1 MGALKRTT
9 IYLTDELMKKLKI
22 LAAVEG
28 KGLSEIMREALED
41 YVARKGRTIDVSGLL
56 KPSKKKPR

>member
-28 KGLSEIMREALED
+28 KGLLEIMREALED
-41 YVARKGRTIDVSGLL
+41 YVTKKGRTIDVSGLL
-56 KPSKKKPR
+56 KPSKKKPL